1 MLPFDLETPV
11 SKQSTCYFQ
20 KYTHRLYQ
28 LSSMA
33 LAWTLFSVELAWK
46 RPISVLL
53 KPSSYAKTVHSKP
66 SCLEISCSVFR
77 LITASCRQKIK
88 IKKRGGGFHWE
99 KRSSINDQRKSAEE
113 SRLDIPPGLCW
124 ALSKTPK
131 GQHCALNI
139 CLQVWFNDFVQKIK
153 DKRF

>member
-1 MLPFDLETPV
+1 MLAFDLETAV
-11 SKQSTCYFQ
+11 SKQSTRYFQ

-28 LSSMA
+28 LSNMA

-77 LITASCRQKIK
+77 LITASCKP
-88 IKKRGGGFHWE
+88 KKGGKFHWE
-99 KRSSINDQRKSAEE
+99 KRSSINDLHKSADE
-113 SRLDIPPGLCW
+113 SRLDIPPVLCW

-131 GQHCALNI
+131 GQHCAHNI
-139 CLQVWFNDFVQKIK
+139 CLQVWFNDFAQRIK

>member
-77 LITASCRQKIK
+77 LITASCRQKK
-88 IKKRGGGFHWE
+88 NKKEGRGIPL
-99 KRSSINDQRKSAEE
+99 SINDLRKSAEE